1 MEKDDKRVLIIDDE
15 SSIVNLCKRII
26 GNMNLSCSTAATAEE
41 GLRALEKNRYSLI
54 LLDMDLPGMSGMEML
69 EKVRILY
76 PKIQVVIITGK
87 ATVENAV
94 EAMKKGACDY
104 VTKPFEIDELRI
116 PVNRA
121 LEKYEL
127 IEEIGSLKNALAV
140 YEVAA
145 AMSEV
150 MPLSELLKL
159 VFKQLNKAIAV
170 DGGSIGIW
178 EEDTG
183 EIVIKYAEGSN
194 WKSALGKRFRQG
206 ERVCGYVV
214 EKKKP
219 VLVDG
224 DIKKVKRFAGIKKF
238 EEIKSGISIPMLVR
252 GKLLG
257 VINLKRIESG
267 GKFTES
273 DLKVGTIF
281 AEQAAYAIQNALDF
295 EKLKELD
302 ELKSAFISNVSHEL
316 RTPLMAANGALEM
329 VKRLKDKAKKAKML
343 DIVKRNI
350 LRMQRLVGDLLDFSK
365 LEKKE
370 ILIMKRPCDFS
381 EVIKNSVELVRNLA
395 FGKGID
401 IVVRQEALPEINCD
415 AGRMEQVLT
424 NLLNNAV
431 KFSSEN
437 SKVEIDIMKDGSFFK
452 FSVTDEGIGIPVKEH
467 QKIFERFYQADKSL
481 TRLTGGFGLGLPIVK
496 QIVELHNGEIF
507 VESPP
512 AGRKK
517 GARFT
522 VKIPLNGDG
531 GN

>member
-1 MEKDDKRVLIIDDE
+1 
-15 SSIVNLCKRII
+15 
-26 GNMNLSCSTAATAEE
+26 
-41 GLRALEKNRYSLI
+41 
-54 LLDMDLPGMSGMEML
+54 
-69 EKVRILY
+69 
-76 PKIQVVIITGK
+76 
-87 ATVENAV
+87 
-94 EAMKKGACDY
+94 
-104 VTKPFEIDELRI
+104 
-116 PVNRA
+116 
-121 LEKYEL
+121 
-127 IEEIGSLKNALAV
+127 
-140 YEVAA
+140 
-145 AMSEV
+145 
-150 MPLSELLKL
+150 
-159 VFKQLNKAIAV
+159 
-170 DGGSIGIW
+170 
-178 EEDTG
+178 
-183 EIVIKYAEGSN
+183 
-194 WKSALGKRFRQG
+194 
-206 ERVCGYVV
+206 
-214 EKKKP
+214 
-219 VLVDG
+219 
-224 DIKKVKRFAGIKKF
+224 
-238 EEIKSGISIPMLVR
+238 
-252 GKLLG
+252 LLG
-257 VINLKRIESG
+257 GNY
-267 GKFTES
+267 F
-273 DLKVGTIF
+273 KVGTIF

-437 SKVEIDIMKDGSFFK
+437 SKVEIDIMKDGSFIDIMKDGSFFK

>member
-1 MEKDDKRVLIIDDE
+1 MEKEDKRVLIIDDE

-26 GNMNLSCSTAATAEE
+26 SGMGLFCSAAATAEE

-69 EKVRILY
+69 EKVMALY

-104 VTKPFEIDELRI
+104 VTKPFEIE
-116 PVNRA
+116 NRA

-252 GKLLG
+252 GKL
-257 VINLKRIESG
+257 
-267 GKFTES
+267 F
-273 DLKVGTIF
+273 
-281 AEQAAYAIQNALDF
+281 
-295 EKLKELD
+295 
-302 ELKSAFISNVSHEL
+302 
-316 RTPLMAANGALEM
+316 
-329 VKRLKDKAKKAKML
+329 
-343 DIVKRNI
+343 
-350 LRMQRLVGDLLDFSK
+350 
-365 LEKKE
+365 
-370 ILIMKRPCDFS
+370 
-381 EVIKNSVELVRNLA
+381 
-395 FGKGID
+395 
-401 IVVRQEALPEINCD
+401 
-415 AGRMEQVLT
+415 
-424 NLLNNAV
+424 
-431 KFSSEN
+431 
-437 SKVEIDIMKDGSFFK
+437 
-452 FSVTDEGIGIPVKEH
+452 
-467 QKIFERFYQADKSL
+467 
-481 TRLTGGFGLGLPIVK
+481 
-496 QIVELHNGEIF
+496 
-507 VESPP
+507 
-512 AGRKK
+512 
-517 GARFT
+517 
-522 VKIPLNGDG
+522 
-531 GN
+531 